1 MDPNL
6 LQAIMAYLSQMA
18 QGGQDPMSQG
28 QMQEPMP
35 QGSMMDPMS
44 QGSISQDPMA
54 QAAMMQEPMAQEQP
68 QGLPPGIGK
77 ILAAVL
83 ASMQQQGALQQA
95 PTLGTASSMS
105 NVP

>member
-18 QGGQDPMSQG
+18 QGGQDPGAMQDPTMLQG
-28 QMQEPMP
+28 QSP
-35 QGSMMDPMS
+35 MMDPMS
-44 QGSISQDPMA
+44 QGSMAQDPM
-54 QAAMMQEPMAQEQP
+54 MMQEPMAQEQP

-83 ASMQQQGALQQA
+83 ASMQQQQGALQQA